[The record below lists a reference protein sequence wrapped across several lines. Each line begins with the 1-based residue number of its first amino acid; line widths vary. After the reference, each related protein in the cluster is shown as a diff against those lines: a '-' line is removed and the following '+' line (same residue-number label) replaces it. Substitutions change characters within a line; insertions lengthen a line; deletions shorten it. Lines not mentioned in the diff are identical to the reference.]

1 MRERERERER
11 ERKRERL
18 RVREREKVGGV
29 TMKVPERIK
38 RKNRI

>member
-1 MRERERERER
+1 MRQRERER

-38 RKNRI
+38 GKDRI

>member
-1 MRERERERER
+1 MRQRERER

-29 TMKVPERIK
+29 TMKVAERTK